1 MPRSADF
8 EAKTTFKTVD
18 KSTRVVGKIQSK
30 IMRFTSKV
38 AMGMRKVNR
47 AVSKVTGAVTRGLKY
62 GFATAT
68 VAATGLFFAI
78 NRTAES
84 MDALAKKTRA
94 INFPI
99 EEFQEWRFVAEQS
112 GVSQGIFDKSL
123 TKFTKTV
130 GELKGGYGA
139 MFTALKKTNRPLLR
153 QLKTT
158 DNVADAFDL
167 YLKAIHETPNA
178 MDKAALA
185 TAAFGRSG
193 VDMINVANNSAK
205 EIEKLRYQMRENGIV
220 TAEQAAKAEAYN
232 DMMNRV
238 KYTVSGF
245 MVDVLS
251 PLMPLMTEGVN
262 IARKWAVA
270 NRDIISSKLKS
281 GLSWLVD
288 NFDKIIDYGK
298 KIAIGIGVFYG
309 IATAVKVASTAMT
322 IFNAI
327 AAMNPIALVVIA
339 TTAAVAAIIVFRKE
353 LIKITVNIIKKFQV
367 MAAKVKDFFT
377 NPKEYI
383 VAAWKFIKS
392 AVISIWESMW
402 SKIKSVAEFAFDT
415 LKDYVGVFI
424 DLFTGNW
431 EGAGNKL
438 MRIWDRFK
446 SVALDVLESIK
457 EILDPILK
465 GIKIAWNWR
474 DNTYE
479 RSSVPKSVSASRGA
493 SSVAASVLPSVVR
506 PSVSLAKTET
516 VSTSN
521 EQVEV
526 TIKDETGRAKVT
538 KGKSRNLR
546 LLRTGAAPL

>member
-1 MPRSADF
+1 MPRSANF

-68 VAATGLFFAI
+68 AAATGLFLAV
-78 NRTAES
+78 NRAAQS
-84 MDALAKKTRA
+84 MDVLAKKARA
-94 INFPI
+94 IEFPI
-99 EEFQEWRFVAEQS
+99 EEYQEWAFVAKQS
-112 GVSQGIFDKSL
+112 GLDLKKFDKGL
-123 TKFTKTV
+123 NTFTKRI
-130 GELKGGYGA
+130 GKLRGGFGPLA
-139 MFTALKKTNRPLLR
+139 TALKKTDRPLAKVLK
-153 QLKTT
+153 KTT
-158 DNVADAFDL
+158 DSA
-167 YLKAIHETPNA
+167 EA
-178 MDKAALA
+178 MDLMIAAIQNAKTAADKSMLA
-185 TAAFGRSG
+185 DAAFGVTNFALIAGNTTEQLS
-193 VDMINVANNSAK
+193 
-205 EIEKLRYQMRENGIV
+205 KLRAEMRENGIV
-220 TAEQAAKAEAYN
+220 TAEQADKAEAYN
-232 DMMNRV
+232 DMMHRA
-238 KYTVSGF
+238 KLTVSGF

-322 IFNAI
+322 VFNAI

-457 EILDPILK
+457 ELLDPILK